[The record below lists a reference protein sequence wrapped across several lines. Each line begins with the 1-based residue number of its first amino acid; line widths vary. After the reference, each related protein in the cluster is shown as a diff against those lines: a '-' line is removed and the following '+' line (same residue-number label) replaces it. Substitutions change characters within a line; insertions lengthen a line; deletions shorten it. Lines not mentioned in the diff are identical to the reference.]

1 MVQYKIVNNYDDA
14 KQCDNL
20 LTELIMSEKKYDSNI
35 KETFVVN
42 NYYTEIYNK
51 ENNVLIC
58 SVSGDEIVGFVYG
71 YLKEQAGELLYE
83 NVGLIDAL
91 YVRDNYR
98 KQGIATYLINEF
110 YKWCDLKNIKY
121 IEIGSF
127 VENKDAYNLY
137 KKLGFE
143 VVSYRMKKIYS
154 DKNMGETL

>member
-1 MVQYKIVNNYDDA
+1 MVQYKIVDNYDDA

-20 LTELIMSEKKYDSNI
+20 LTELIMSERKYDSNI

-58 SVSGDEIVGFVYG
+58 SLSGDEIVGFIYG
-71 YLKEQAGELLYE
+71 FLKEQAGELLYE

-91 YVRDNYR
+91 YVKDNYR
-98 KQGIATYLINEF
+98 RHGIATNLINEF

-121 IEIGSF
+121 VEIGSF
-127 VENKDAYNLY
+127 VDNKDAYNLY

-143 VVSYRMKKIYS
+143 VFSYRMRRNNCI
-154 DKNMGETL
+154 

>member
-51 ENNVLIC
+51 ENNILIC
-58 SVSGDEIVGFVYG
+58 SVCDDEIVGFVYG
-71 YLKEQAGELLYE
+71 YLKEQAGEFLYE

-98 KQGIATYLINEF
+98 KQGIATNLINEF

>member
-1 MVQYKIVNNYDDA
+1 MIQYKIVDNIEEAKICDD
-14 KQCDNL
+14 L
-20 LTELIMSEKKYDSNI
+20 LTELIMSERKYDDNV
-35 KETFVVN
+35 KESFRVN

-51 ENNVLIC
+51 DYNVLIC
-58 SVSGDEIVGFVYG
+58 AKNNDIIVGFIYG
-71 YLKEQAGELLYE
+71 FLKEQAGQLLYE

-98 KQGIATYLINEF
+98 KQGIATNLINEF
-110 YKWCDLKNIKY
+110 YKWCDLKDIKY

-127 VENKDAYNLY
+127 VENKDAYKLY

>member
-1 MVQYKIVNNYDDA
+1 MEEAKICDD
-14 KQCDNL
+14 L
-20 LTELIMSEKKYDSNI
+20 LTELIMSERKYDDNV
-35 KETFVVN
+35 KKTFRVN

-51 ENNVLIC
+51 ENNVLI
-58 SVSGDEIVGFVYG
+58 S
-71 YLKEQAGELLYE
+71 
-83 NVGLIDAL
+83 L

-98 KQGIATYLINEF
+98 KQGIATNLINEF
-110 YKWCDLKNIKY
+110 YKWCDLKDIKY

>member
-14 KQCDNL
+14 KQCDDL
-20 LTELIMSEKKYDSNI
+20 LTELIMSERKYDDNV
-35 KETFVVN
+35 KKTFRVN

-51 ENNVLIC
+51 ENNILIC

-91 YVRDNYR
+91 YVKDNYR
-98 KQGIATYLINEF
+98 MQGIATNLINEF
-110 YKWCDLKNIKY
+110 YKWCDLKNIKHV
-121 IEIGSF
+121 EIGSF

-143 VVSYRMKKIYS
+143 VVSYRMRRNNCI
-154 DKNMGETL
+154 